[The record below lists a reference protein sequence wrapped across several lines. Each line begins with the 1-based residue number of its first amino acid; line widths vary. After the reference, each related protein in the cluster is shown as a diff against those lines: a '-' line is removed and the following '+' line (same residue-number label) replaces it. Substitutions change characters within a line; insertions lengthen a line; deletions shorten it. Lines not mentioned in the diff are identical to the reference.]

1 MKTAPPRV
9 LLKTSTDELFLPS
22 RIVYHVWD
30 EKELVTRLRQLR
42 CMAFDRPG
50 RRWTWNFEHEAKA
63 MGFPAIYESGP
74 AARQGVVLASGY
86 LVDASTFHVY
96 VRCVERLVK
105 FLVFFDRAV
114 PRSCAKAEF
123 LDEFNLVTTVGPGEA
138 IPAPEDFFRN
148 EREFEFLD
156 IETEVRDRRARGED
170 AAAWMQALT
179 RRPLQARE
187 RHRMDLF
194 YEDGL
199 TSFQSNM
206 QFRAMLAMKQHLEG
220 RSIRPYDV
228 IRELMESDQAGK
240 NQFPLG

>member
-9 LLKTSTDELFLPS
+9 LLKTSTDELFLPP

-50 RRWTWNFEHEAKA
+50 GRWTWNFEHEAKA

-86 LVDASTFHVY
+86 LVDVSTFHVY
-96 VRCVERLVK
+96 VRCVERRVK

-114 PRSCAKAEF
+114 SRSCAKAEF

-156 IETEVRDRRARGED
+156 IEKEVRERRDRGED
-170 AAAWMQALT
+170 AAA
-179 RRPLQARE
+179 
-187 RHRMDLF
+187 
-194 YEDGL
+194 
-199 TSFQSNM
+199 
-206 QFRAMLAMKQHLEG
+206 
-220 RSIRPYDV
+220 
-228 IRELMESDQAGK
+228 
-240 NQFPLG
+240 